1 MTTREKKPHS
11 KCLRAPIPNYS
22 GGVPQDVHT
31 LAHSAKNPVERL
43 LAAAFRLTLLRMVV
57 AFLRDERHL
66 QRVARHPNGISGGL
80 Q

>member
-1 MTTREKKPHS
+1 M
-11 KCLRAPIPNYS
+11 
-22 GGVPQDVHT
+22 HT
-31 LAHSAKNPVERL
+31 LAHSAKNLLEGL